1 MAVAAHGK
9 NLEKIDLGWCKDLTD
24 RGIWAVIE
32 NCPAL
37 KYLGLIR
44 YVAVY
49 KLTFGTV
56 HSFVISTKFVR
67 KGQNKLKVASHEN
80 NPAIW

>member
-1 MAVAAHGK
+1 MAVAAHGR

-44 YVAVY
+44 YVV
-49 KLTFGTV
+49 V
-56 HSFVISTKFVR
+56 
-67 KGQNKLKVASHEN
+67 
-80 NPAIW
+80 

>member
-37 KYLGLIR
+37 KYLAGLSIR
-44 YVAVY
+44 GSTRYFYLPKMVS
-49 KLTFGTV
+49 GT
-56 HSFVISTKFVR
+56 T
-67 KGQNKLKVASHEN
+67 
-80 NPAIW
+80 